1 MGKTEP
7 SQINKVVMQG
17 TVMAGMMCAKLI
29 DTGKEIVETGGGG
42 VQYGEIRISALMF
55 QDYILQTS
63 INDRISVKT
72 AAANELFQNANRMK
86 FNMQKSQVMMVHKR
100 KLPKLPDIRI
110 NSQEMGS
117 CSQYKYL
124 GDNLNCKT
132 NLDVNIEKREKQA
145 HLDTM
150 ELIAISKGMNIPEKD
165 IQVKLK
171 PKIYYNSETW
181 TNIRKSDINY
191 IDKITLRCLKRLL
204 KLPESTPG
212 YGLYAETG
220 IMPAEQQITKK
231 KLIFLHRILS
241 GPPTKLIKQVYDE
254 QQKLDMPRCWSEEIN
269 IIKKKYNLE
278 KYSDEEIGHL
288 SKYC

>member
-1 MGKTEP
+1 MYWK
-7 SQINKVVMQG
+7 KKKK
-17 TVMAGMMCAKLI
+17 KLI
-29 DTGKEIVETGGGG
+29 DTAKEIVETGGGG
-42 VQYGEIRISALMF
+42 AQYGEIRISSQMF
-55 QDYILQTS
+55 QDDILQTS

-72 AAANELFQNANRMK
+72 AAANKLFQNANRMK
-86 FNMQKSQVMMVHKR
+86 FNMQKSQVMMVHKK

-110 NSQEMGS
+110 NNQEIGS

-124 GDNLNCKT
+124 GDNLNCKN

-145 HLDTM
+145 HLDTI

-171 PKIYYNSETW
+171 LMEVVIIPKIYYNSETW
-181 TNIRKSDINY
+181 TNIRTSDINS

-231 KLIFLHRILS
+231 KLLFLHRILS

-254 QQKLDMPRCWSEEIN
+254 QKKLDMPRCWSEEIK
-269 IIKKKYNLE
+269 IIKKKYNLA
-278 KYSDEEIGHL
+278 KYSDEEIGNL